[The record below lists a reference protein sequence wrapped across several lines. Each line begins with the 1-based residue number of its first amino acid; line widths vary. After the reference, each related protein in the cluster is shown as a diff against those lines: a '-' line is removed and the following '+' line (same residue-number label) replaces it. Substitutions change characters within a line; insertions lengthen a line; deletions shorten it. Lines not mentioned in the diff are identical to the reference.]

1 METKQTVDE
10 NKELRELCG
19 FKNGDCWPATVT
31 TRNKAGGISIWWGED
46 LMITRVD
53 FSLNFVDVAVQ
64 EEDGAR
70 WRFTVIYG
78 WPKGTEKWMTWDLLR
93 RIGQQWDGPWLC
105 GGDFNQVRST
115 DEKSGGR
122 CAHEPE
128 MNHFGDCLTDI
139 GLQDL
144 GFHGYPYTWE
154 NRRHTNGFIEERL
167 DRFVANDSWRDLFPN
182 NYVQHWDRANSD
194 HRPIICDT
202 RGSEDVEVRWGRAFR
217 FEPH

>member
-1 METKQTVDE
+1 
-10 NKELRELCG
+10 
-19 FKNGDCWPATVT
+19 
-31 TRNKAGGISIWWGED
+31 
-46 LMITRVD
+46 MITRVD